1 LWEEGQGLTEEE
13 VTKVARSL
21 ERATDNWVS
30 GSGVGVTPRG
40 GGAGTLAEGRRRLD
54 NQSVSLLA
62 YSLRRAWGSL
72 LVFLVVIWFIQ
83 FAVLQNTGPTTY
95 IARGGVVTEYPL
107 FLHPILRLRLV
118 AASEWRTGALAV
130 GIAIVILLGL
140 VAAWRLRGRG
150 AT

>member
-1 LWEEGQGLTEEE
+1 
-13 VTKVARSL
+13 
-21 ERATDNWVS
+21 
-30 GSGVGVTPRG
+30 
-40 GGAGTLAEGRRRLD
+40 
-54 NQSVSLLA
+54 VSLLA

-107 FLHPILRLRLV
+107 FLHPILRLQLV
-118 AASEWRTGALAV
+118 AASEWRTGALEV

-140 VAAWRLRGRG
+140 VAAWRRRAKR